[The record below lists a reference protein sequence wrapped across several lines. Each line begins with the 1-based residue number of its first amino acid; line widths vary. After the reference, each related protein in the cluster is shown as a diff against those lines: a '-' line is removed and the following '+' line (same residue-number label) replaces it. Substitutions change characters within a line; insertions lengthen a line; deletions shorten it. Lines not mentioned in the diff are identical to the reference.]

1 MSDLTERGEIQV
13 LLRRHGLHLNKRLG
27 QHFLADV
34 DVLEAMADALDA
46 GPGAQIVEIG
56 AGLGNLTQF
65 LALRGAA
72 VTALELD
79 PRFTPI
85 HRELMLNRQPD
96 EGPIEFQYLD
106 ALDFDYAA
114 AMTMARAAGLR
125 PLIAGNI
132 PYQITSPLI
141 MKILET
147 GAEFERMALMMQ
159 KEVADRLA
167 AAPGSKRNGGIS
179 IKAQYFCDIVTVC
192 NVPAASFVPPPE
204 VNSAIVAFGRKPPL
218 LNETGR
224 QRLFDIVDA
233 AFAQRRKMLGN
244 SIASQGIGLT
254 KEQVDAALA
263 KIGKPP
269 TTRAEQLGL
278 EEFVALLSALGTL

>member
-1 MSDLTERGEIQV
+1 M
-13 LLRRHGLHLNKRLG
+13 K
-27 QHFLADV
+27 
-34 DVLEAMADALDA
+34 
-46 GPGAQIVEIG
+46 
-56 AGLGNLTQF
+56 
-65 LALRGAA
+65 
-72 VTALELD
+72 TA
-79 PRFTPI
+79 
-85 HRELMLNRQPD
+85 RE
-96 EGPIEFQYLD
+96 
-106 ALDFDYAA
+106 
-114 AMTMARAAGLR
+114 AGLR

-147 GAEFERMALMMQ
+147 GADFDRMALTMQ

-192 NVPAASFVPPPE
+192 HVPASSFVPPPQ

-218 LNETGR
+218 LNEKGQ
-224 QRLFDIVDA
+224 QRLFELVDA
-233 AFAQRRKMLGN
+233 AFVQRRKMMGN
-244 SIASQGIGLT
+244 SIASRGIGFT

-278 EEFVALLSALGTL
+278 EEFVALLHQLEH